1 MKQLLDIGNNIFD
14 CICLSVLWVIFSL
27 PVVTMGAA
35 ASAVY
40 ATVYR
45 HLRRKEGYLWQT
57 FWMTFKDNIRHSLGT
72 WLIAIFVLAILTL
85 DALVFRTMEI
95 NGSVFG
101 KVYWIVLIMIGIAS
115 TWTVYLTAYTALFNG
130 TIKESI
136 RISFILM
143 VYHPIQAIKVFLLL
157 LGGVVVMLI
166 APGLLIVIPSLV
178 IWMCSY
184 VLEKVFLIHMR
195 PEDIEKLMNET

>member
-1 MKQLLDIGNNIFD
+1 MG
-14 CICLSVLWVIFSL
+14 VFSL

-35 ASAVY
+35 TSAVY

-45 HLRRKEGYLWQT
+45 YLRRKEGYLWRT
-57 FWMTFKDNIRHSLGT
+57 FWTTFKDNIRHSLGT
-72 WLIAIFVLAILTL
+72 WLIAILVFVILTL

-115 TWTVYLTAYTALFNG
+115 TWIVYLTAYTALFNG
-130 TIKESI
+130 TITESI
-136 RISFILM
+136 RFSFILM
-143 VYHPIQAIKVFLLL
+143 VYHPVQAIKIFLLL
-157 LGGVVVMLI
+157 LGGVAIILI

-184 VLEKVFLIHMR
+184 GLEKVFLMHMR
-195 PEDIEKLMNET
+195 PEDIEKLKNET